1 MNETE
6 RKAADDEII
15 KETEE
20 AGNLMNQIEE
30 ALLDLS
36 PDELRKVSEY
46 IEFIKFRRDEENY
59 RDGALAPL
67 NEKK

>member
-59 RDGALAPL
+59 REFLKNL

>member
-6 RKAADDEII
+6 RKAAQDEVL

-30 ALLDLS
+30 ALDDLS
-36 PDELRKVSEY
+36 PAELRKVSEY

-59 RDGALAPL
+59 REFLGNL